1 MNLINVLN
9 IVIIVLMLVPNIIY
23 TIKAKNFKNL
33 CTNRVMNALEWI
45 GRILC
50 IALMI
55 YPLGK
60 KEFGFPSAESF
71 IIYVFGNIILVA
83 VYLIVWISYF
93 KKENKLK
100 SVVLTLSPVGIF
112 LICGLTLEHWL
123 LVFSAVLFGI
133 GHIYVTLANSI
144 KKQAEKKAVQKEEN
158 KAVTETTGTK
168 TE

>member
-1 MNLINVLN
+1 MNLINILN
-9 IVIIVLMLVPNIIY
+9 IVIVVLMLVPSIIY
-23 TIKAKNFKNL
+23 TIKAKKFKNL
-33 CTNRVMNALEWI
+33 CSNKAMKIVEWV

-50 IALMI
+50 IVLMI

-71 IIYVFGNIILVA
+71 IIYIFGNIILVT

-100 SVVLTLSPVGIF
+100 SIVLTIVPVMVFIV
-112 LICGLTLEHWL
+112 CGLTLEHWL

-158 KAVTETTGTK
+158 KTEPETTELK